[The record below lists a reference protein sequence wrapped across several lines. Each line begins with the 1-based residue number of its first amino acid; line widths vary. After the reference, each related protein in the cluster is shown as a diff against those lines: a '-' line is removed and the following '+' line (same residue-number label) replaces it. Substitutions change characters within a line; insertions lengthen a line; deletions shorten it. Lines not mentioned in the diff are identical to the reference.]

1 VTQTLTLNTTD
12 TAAAVRQYH
21 RIAASLA
28 GAPHSPVLQRLLRQ
42 MGRDVAGLRAAAAA
56 ALEAPNVSPE
66 EAQVQQY
73 PLPIECSLVRALQSR
88 DFERSHNGS

>member
-1 VTQTLTLNTTD
+1 MTQTLSLNTAD

-28 GAPHSPVLQRLLRQ
+28 GAPHSPMLQRLLRQ

-56 ALEAPNVSPE
+56 ALEAPNMSPE
-66 EAQVQQY
+66 EAQVQQHS
-73 PLPIECSLVRALQSR
+73 LLIECSLVIALQPR
-88 DFERSHNGS
+88 DLDRSH